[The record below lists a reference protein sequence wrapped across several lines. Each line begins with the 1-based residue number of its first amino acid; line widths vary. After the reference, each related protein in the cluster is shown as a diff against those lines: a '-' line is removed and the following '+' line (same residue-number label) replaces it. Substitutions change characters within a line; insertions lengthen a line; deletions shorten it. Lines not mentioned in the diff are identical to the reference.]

1 MARRAEEVLR
11 RNDMGGWTR
20 PAPKLP
26 PTSGAGMHSTP
37 IAPPGLV
44 RAGELE
50 GAEVLRREALV
61 LLLKGGLAEYF
72 EPFTDEPL

>member
-1 MARRAEEVLR
+1 VEL
-11 RNDMGGWTR
+11 GCT
-20 PAPKLP
+20 
-26 PTSGAGMHSTP
+26 STP

-44 RAGELE
+44 HAGELE

-61 LLLKGGLAEYF
+61 QLSVGGLAEYF